1 MNDRRNPDENV
12 DVRERSVR
20 DTVDPRDSVEPRD
33 TAESRDTVEP
43 RDTTRVRTADRP
55 RDTAENGASE
65 SFLPP
70 DRMEEFRERWDDIQA
85 GFVDDPR
92 NSVQK
97 AHGLVSSLVND
108 LNEVFT
114 RERSGLESQWNRGE
128 DADTEDL
135 RVALRRYRAFFN
147 RLLR

>member
-1 MNDRRNPDENV
+1 MNDRRNPDENI

-20 DTVDPRDSVEPRD
+20 DTVEPRD
-33 TAESRDTVEP
+33 TVESRDT
-43 RDTTRVRTADRP
+43 
-55 RDTAENGASE
+55 E

-70 DRMEEFRERWDDIQA
+70 DRMEGFRERWDDIQA
-85 GFVDDPR
+85 VFVDDPR

-97 AHGLVSSLVND
+97 AHGLVSSLVNE

-128 DADTEDL
+128 DADTENL
-135 RVALRRYRAFFN
+135 RIALRRYRAFFN

>member
-1 MNDRRNPDENV
+1 MNDRRNLDENV

-20 DTVDPRDSVEPRD
+20 DTVDPSVTIDSRDSL
-33 TAESRDTVEP
+33 ESRDT
-43 RDTTRVRTADRP
+43 TRTRTAERP
-55 RDTAENGASE
+55 RDTVDSGEND

-70 DRMEEFRERWDDIQA
+70 DRMEEFRDRWDDIQV

-92 NSVQK
+92 NAVQK
-97 AHGLVSSLVND
+97 AHGLVSSLVNE

-128 DADTEDL
+128 DADTENL

>member
-1 MNDRRNPDENV
+1 MNDRRNFDENV

-20 DTVDPRDSVEPRD
+20 DTVDPRDTMDSRD
-33 TAESRDTVEP
+33 SMESRDS
-43 RDTTRVRTADRP
+43 TRTRTAERP
-55 RDTAENGASE
+55 RDAVESGESD

-70 DRMEEFRERWDDIQA
+70 DRMEEFRDRWDDIQV

-92 NSVQK
+92 NAVQK

-128 DADTEDL
+128 EADTENL

>member
-1 MNDRRNPDENV
+1 MNDRRNFDENV

-20 DTVDPRDSVEPRD
+20 DTVEPRD
-33 TAESRDTVEP
+33 TAEPRDTVEP
-43 RDTTRVRTADRP
+43 RDTTRPRGADRA
-55 RDTAENGASE
+55 RDTAENGETE

-97 AHGLVSSLVND
+97 AHGLVSSLVNE
-108 LNEVFT
+108 LNDVFT

-128 DADTEDL
+128 DADTENL

>member
-1 MNDRRNPDENV
+1 MNERRTVDENA

-20 DTVDPRDSVEPRD
+20 DTVEPRD
-33 TAESRDTVEP
+33 RDTAEPRETAESRDTAEARDTVEP
-43 RDTTRVRTADRP
+43 RETD
-55 RDTAENGASE
+55 G
-65 SFLPP
+65 FLPP

-128 DADTEDL
+128 DADTENL

>member
-1 MNDRRNPDENV
+1 MKDRSDFDDSV
-12 DVRERSVR
+12 DVRDRSV
-20 DTVDPRDSVEPRD
+20 
-33 TAESRDTVEP
+33 RDTVEP
-43 RDTTRVRTADRP
+43 RDRDTVESRD
-55 RDTAENGASE
+55 RDTAESRENE

-128 DADTEDL
+128 DADTENL

>member
-1 MNDRRNPDENV
+1 MKDRSDLDDSV

-20 DTVDPRDSVEPRD
+20 DTV
-33 TAESRDTVEP
+33 ESET
-43 RDTTRVRTADRP
+43 
-55 RDTAENGASE
+55 
-65 SFLPP
+65 FLPS
-70 DRMEEFRERWDDIQA
+70 DRMEELRERWDDIQA

-97 AHGLVSSLVND
+97 AHGLVTTLVNE

-114 RERSGLESQWNRGE
+114 RERSGLESRWNRGE
-128 DADTEDL
+128 EADTENL
-135 RVALRRYRAFFN
+135 RVALQRYRAFFN

>member
-1 MNDRRNPDENV
+1 MKDRPNIDDTVE
-12 DVRERSVR
+12 VRDRSVR
-20 DTVDPRDSVEPRD
+20 DTVDDTRDD
-33 TAESRDTVEP
+33 T
-43 RDTTRVRTADRP
+43 RDTTRDTTRDMT
-55 RDTAENGASE
+55 RDTTRETTSTDTRD

-70 DRMEEFRERWDDIQA
+70 DRMEDLRERWDDIQA

-97 AHGLVSSLVND
+97 AHGLVSSLVNE
-108 LNEVFT
+108 LNDVFT

-128 DADTEDL
+128 EADTENL

>member
-1 MNDRRNPDENV
+1 MNDRPDRDDSV

-20 DTVDPRDSVEPRD
+20 DTVE
-33 TAESRDTVEP
+33 T
-43 RDTTRVRTADRP
+43 
-55 RDTAENGASE
+55 E

-70 DRMEEFRERWDDIQA
+70 DRMEAFRERWDDIQA
-85 GFVDDPR
+85 GFVDDPQ

-97 AHGLVSSLVND
+97 AHGLVSSLVKELND
-108 LNEVFT
+108 VFS

-128 DADTEDL
+128 EADTENL
-135 RVALRRYRAFFN
+135 RVALRRYRAFLN

>member
-1 MNDRRNPDENV
+1 MNDRTDRDDSI

-20 DTVDPRDSVEPRD
+20 DTVEPRDTAQSRD
-33 TAESRDTVEP
+33 TAESRET
-43 RDTTRVRTADRP
+43 
-55 RDTAENGASE
+55 E

-108 LNEVFT
+108 LNDVFT

-128 DADTEDL
+128 EADTENL

>member
-1 MNDRRNPDENV
+1 MNDRRNLDDNV

-20 DTVDPRDSVEPRD
+20 DTVEPRD
-33 TAESRDTVEP
+33 TEEP
-43 RDTTRVRTADRP
+43 PDTTRTRGADRP
-55 RDTAENGASE
+55 RDTAEASE
-65 SFLPP
+65 SDSFLPP
-70 DRMEEFRERWDDIQA
+70 DRMEEFRERWDDVQA

-97 AHGLVSSLVND
+97 AHGLVSSLVNE

-128 DADTEDL
+128 DADTENL
-135 RVALRRYRAFFN
+135 RIALRRYRAFFN

>member
-1 MNDRRNPDENV
+1 MKDRPNLDDTVE
-12 DVRERSVR
+12 VRDRSV
-20 DTVDPRDSVEPRD
+20 
-33 TAESRDTVEP
+33 RDTVEP
-43 RDTTRVRTADRP
+43 RDTMDT
-55 RDTAENGASE
+55 RDTMETRDTDT
-65 SFLPP
+65 FLPP

-97 AHGLVSSLVND
+97 AHGLVSSLVNE

-128 DADTEDL
+128 EADTENL

>member
-1 MNDRRNPDENV
+1 MNDRRNLDESV

-20 DTVDPRDSVEPRD
+20 DTVEPRD
-33 TAESRDTVEP
+33 T
-43 RDTTRVRTADRP
+43 
-55 RDTAENGASE
+55 RDTAEARE
-65 SFLPP
+65 TDTFLPP
-70 DRMEEFRERWDDIQA
+70 DRMEEFRDRWDDIQA

-97 AHGLVSSLVND
+97 AHGLVSSLVNE
-108 LNEVFT
+108 LNDVFT

-128 DADTEDL
+128 DADTENL
-135 RVALRRYRAFFN
+135 RVALQRYRGFFN

>member
-1 MNDRRNPDENV
+1 MNDRPDRDDSV

-20 DTVDPRDSVEPRD
+20 DTVE
-33 TAESRDTVEP
+33 T
-43 RDTTRVRTADRP
+43 
-55 RDTAENGASE
+55 E

-70 DRMEEFRERWDDIQA
+70 DRMEEFRERWDEIQA

-97 AHGLVSSLVND
+97 AHGLVSSLVKELND
-108 LNEVFT
+108 VFS

-128 DADTEDL
+128 EADTENL
-135 RVALRRYRAFFN
+135 RVALRRYRAFLN